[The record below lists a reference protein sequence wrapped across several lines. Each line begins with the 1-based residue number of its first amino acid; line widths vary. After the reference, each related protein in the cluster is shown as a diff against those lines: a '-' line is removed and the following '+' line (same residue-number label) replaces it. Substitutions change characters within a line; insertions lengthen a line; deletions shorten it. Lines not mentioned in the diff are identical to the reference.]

1 MYKVMLVEDEN
12 ILRKG
17 IEVLTNWDALNC
29 NVVYGAS
36 NGVEAYEYAISNPVD
51 IVITDI
57 RMPGL
62 DGLELTKKLK
72 KINSKIAVIILS
84 AYGEFSYAQSAL
96 SLDVKQ
102 YVLKSNYRDDL
113 PKAIKITIDALEKKS
128 DNIKFCQL
136 FFKTT
141 TECEILKFFESN
153 IEIDVPYFV
162 LNIETSDL
170 DSLVDFNQ
178 FILYAYK
185 ALSPMVFT
193 FNNSFHYLLVQIEK
207 GSFDRVKTIL
217 SMSEDFIKSCNTLI
231 NCNLNIGISRES
243 INAVDFSKA
252 LSQSRDS
259 LGSLY
264 CLNKCIINN
273 GDIFLPTK
281 IVDCGAISKIIID
294 SFIGGDYLLIEKSID
309 NFFLFL
315 EENNYGLINCKQ
327 QIEVLFN
334 ILGTTFQERN
344 LNLEYFLEC
353 VNGETAKL
361 NNCFSCITVKNKVID
376 VLNVLCE
383 KYMPY
388 MNDSISRTVKN
399 YIKNNYMNQI
409 TIEDISEFMHL
420 STNYIG
426 RIFKKET
433 GRNVLQYLN
442 EYKVEKAKILLNEG
456 KYQINEITFMVGYS
470 NPAYFS
476 NVFRRVSGVSP
487 KKFMQKS

>member
-1 MYKVMLVEDEN
+1 MYRVMLVEDEN

-17 IEVLTNWDALNC
+17 IEVLTNWNSLNC

-36 NGVEAYEYAISNPVD
+36 NGVEAYEYALSNPVD

-72 KINSKIAVIILS
+72 IINSKIAVIILS

-102 YVLKSNYRDDL
+102 YVLKSNYRDNL
-113 PKAIKITIDALEKKS
+113 PKAIKITIEELEKES
-128 DNIKFCQL
+128 EDVKFCQL

-153 IEIDVPYFV
+153 IELDIPYFI
-162 LNIETSDL
+162 LSIETSDL
-170 DSLVDFNQ
+170 DSSVDFNQ

-185 ALSPMVFT
+185 A
-193 FNNSFHYLLVQIEK
+193 FNPIAFAFKNSFHYLLVQFEK
-207 GSFDRVKTIL
+207 GSFDRDKTIL
-217 SMSEDFIKSCNTLI
+217 SMSDDFIKSCNTLI
-231 NCNLNIGISRES
+231 SCNLNIGISRES
-243 INAVDFSKA
+243 VNGGSFSKA
-252 LSQSRDS
+252 LSQSQDS

-264 CLNKCIINN
+264 CLNQCIIN
-273 GDIFLPTK
+273 DEETIYPTK
-281 IVDCGAISKIIID
+281 IADCGALSKKIID
-294 SFIGGDYLLIEKSID
+294 SFIGGDYLLIEKTVDI
-309 NFFLFL
+309 FFVFL
-315 EENNYGLINCKQ
+315 EENNYGLIHCKQ

-344 LNLEYFLEC
+344 LNLEFFLEC
-353 VNGETAKL
+353 VNGVTSNL
-361 NNCFSCITVKNKVID
+361 NNCFSCITVKNKVLD

-388 MNDSISRTVKN
+388 MNESLSRTVEN
-399 YIKNNYMNQI
+399 YIKNNYKSQI
-409 TIEDISEFMHL
+409 TIEDISDLMHL
-420 STNYIG
+420 STSYIG

-442 EYKVEKAKILLNEG
+442 EYRVERAKILLKEG
-456 KYQINEITFMVGYS
+456 EFQINEITFMVGYS

-476 NVFRRVSGVSP
+476 NVFRRISGVSP
-487 KKFMQKS
+487 KKYMQKL